1 MKKSKITFLLA
12 ELILVVFAGIFIHQ
26 IFREDVPEKRVAVII
41 QNSGDKR
48 WDGLINGLKQSAKV
62 NSLHLIICNTDDIE
76 SAQDEKALIDEQIEN
91 DVDAFI
97 ICPAPGKDTK
107 DMLSQIGD
115 IPFVLITQDV
125 YMEDSSSPSGYV
137 TIKPDNYQIGYTLG
151 QQLLR
156 QDAGGLEGKSVG
168 VVTGF
173 ADTEESVSQKNGLKD
188 ALDGSGCEIRW
199 EYSRDGEQDIC
210 SMVNLLGKVDYM
222 VVMDTYALDE
232 LGANAVDGLYNGAVI
247 YGMGTSVKSVA
258 LLDAGNIAC
267 LVVPDGYGVGYSS
280 VKEIAERLD
289 SRWYTMQ
296 SHEEQ
301 IKTIYR
307 EDLFSEDVERFL
319 YSYE

>member
-1 MKKSKITFLLA
+1 M
-12 ELILVVFAGIFIHQ
+12 
-26 IFREDVPEKRVAVII
+26 
-41 QNSGDKR
+41 
-48 WDGLINGLKQSAKV
+48 

-222 VVMDTYALDE
+222 VVMDTYALDDQFI
-232 LGANAVDGLYNGAVI
+232 NAMKDIL
-247 YGMGTSVKSVA
+247 KSQ
-258 LLDAGNIAC
+258 LKKMKKTNI
-267 LVVPDGYGVGYSS
+267 
-280 VKEIAERLD
+280 K
-289 SRWYTMQ
+289 
-296 SHEEQ
+296 
-301 IKTIYR
+301 
-307 EDLFSEDVERFL
+307 
-319 YSYE
+319 